1 MRSLYLFL
9 KQEIMM
15 KKWLL
20 AASLTLL
27 SGLVFFSCKKS
38 AQDGDKPAELD
49 RKPMLTQ
56 YADRYIVP
64 AYSAMSEKLAT
75 LKSSADAFTAS
86 PSAPALTALRTA
98 WKEAYLTWQSVD
110 LVEFGPAEDI
120 SLRMYMNTY
129 PLTVSKVEGNIGS
142 GSYDLETFGNKD
154 AQGFPALDY
163 LLNGLGDDATVLA
176 RYTTGSSA
184 AASKQYLTAVIAKML
199 EKVNTVKDAWQ
210 GYRTTFTESTGT
222 DVNSSLSR
230 MVNAYVLY
238 YERYLRS
245 GKIGYPVGAMTGVA
259 SPEHTEAFY
268 SPALSKELA
277 QAALQSVIRFYEGKS
292 YDGSQQGEGM
302 KSYLTALGTKDDDGT
317 LIANQVS
324 QALQKAATSLQGLN
338 TTIKDGVTNNRPAVL
353 AIYEDF
359 QGAVALLKVDMVS
372 AFGISITYVDNDG
385 D

>member
-1 MRSLYLFL
+1 
-9 KQEIMM
+9 M

-20 AASLTLL
+20 AASLTLI

-56 YADRYIVP
+56 YADRYIMP
-64 AYSAMSEKLAT
+64 GYTAMSGKLAT
-75 LKSSADAFTAS
+75 LRSSAEDFTA
-86 PSAPALTALRTA
+86 APTEATLTSLRTA
-98 WKEAYLTWQSVD
+98 WKDAYIAWQTVD
-110 LVEFGPAEDI
+110 LVGFGPAEDI

-129 PLTVSKVEGNIGS
+129 PLTVSKVEGNISS

-163 LLNGLGDDATVLA
+163 LLNGLGDNAAVLA
-176 RYTTGSSA
+176 RYTTDPSA
-184 AASKQYLTAVIAKML
+184 AASKQYLTAVIVKMQ
-199 EKVNTVKDAWQ
+199 EKVNSVKDAWQ

-245 GKIGYPVGAMTGVA
+245 GKVGYPVGAMTGVA

-268 SPALSKELA
+268 SPGLSKELA
-277 QAALQSVIRFYEGKS
+277 LTALQSVIRFYEGKS
-292 YDGSQQGEGM
+292 YDGGQQGEGM
-302 KSYLTALGTKDDDGT
+302 KSYLAALGTKDDDGT
-317 LIANQVS
+317 LMADQVS
-324 QALQKAATSLQGLN
+324 QALQKAAASLQGLN

-353 AIYEDF
+353 AIYEDL

>member
-1 MRSLYLFL
+1 
-9 KQEIMM
+9 M

-20 AASLTLL
+20 AASLTLV

-38 AQDGDKPAELD
+38 AQDSDQPVELD

-64 AYSAMSEKLAT
+64 AYSAMSAKLAV
-75 LKSSADAFTAS
+75 LKTSADAFTSS
-86 PSAPALTALRTA
+86 PEIATLTALRTA
-98 WKEAYLTWQSVD
+98 WKDAYLVWQTVD
-110 LVEFGPAEDI
+110 LIEFGPAEDV

-129 PLTVSKVEGNIGS
+129 PLTVSKVEGNISS

-163 LLNGLGDDATVLA
+163 LLNGLGDNTAVLA
-176 RYTTGSSA
+176 RYTSDPSA
-184 AASKQYLTAVIAKML
+184 TASKQYLTAVIAKML
-199 EKVNTVKDAWQ
+199 EKVNGVKDAWQ
-210 GYRTTFTESTGT
+210 NYRTTFTESTGT

-268 SPALSKELA
+268 SPELSKELA
-277 QAALQSVIRFYEGKS
+277 LAALKSVIHFYEGKS
-292 YDGSQQGEGM
+292 YDGTQQGEGM
-302 KSYLTALGTKDDDGT
+302 KSYLTALATKDDDGT
-317 LIANQVS
+317 LMAERIS
-324 QALQKAATSLQGLN
+324 GALQKASTSLQGLN
-338 TTIKDGVTNNRPAVL
+338 TTIQEGVTNNRTTVL
-353 AIYEDF
+353 GIYEDL